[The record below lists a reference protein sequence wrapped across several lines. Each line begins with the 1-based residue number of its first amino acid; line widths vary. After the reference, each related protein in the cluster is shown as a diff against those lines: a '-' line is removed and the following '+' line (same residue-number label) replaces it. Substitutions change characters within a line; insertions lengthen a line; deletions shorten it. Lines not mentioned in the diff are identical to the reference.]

1 LNVKGAIAAG
11 HPLTADAGARVLAAG
26 GNAVDACI
34 AAGFASWVAESPLTG
49 PGGGG
54 FMLVHR
60 ARDRMTRVFDFFVAA
75 PGLGLEPG
83 TAGAMEAISVD
94 FSPDSTQVFKI
105 GAASCAV
112 PGAAAGLEVAHRAYA
127 SLPWKELLGPAIELA
142 RAGVELSRPQAYL
155 HAILDLILRASPE
168 GRAIYGEKS
177 RLLAGDRIVMTDLAG
192 TLELLADRGAQELY
206 RGELGALLVRHVRA
220 GGGAITEQDLAEYRV
235 IRRRPVH
242 ATYRGHDYCSNPPP
256 SSGGIL
262 IAHALRLLDR
272 MDSNGK
278 PGSAEELA
286 LLAEVMREQG
296 RARGRG
302 FETALYRGG
311 LARRLRARE
320 EEALARIARREGGM
334 REPAPPGGTTHISV
348 VDGRGNAAALT
359 ISTGSGSGVVVPGT
373 GVQLNNMLGE
383 FDLPRAPRPG
393 TRLSSMMA
401 PSLVS
406 HDDKP
411 RLVLGSAGSLRLRSA
426 VLQVVVNVIGH
437 DMRVEEALERPRM
450 HLEEPHVHCEGGI
463 DTAEIDRLVERGYEV
478 VRWRRRNLYFGG
490 ANAVEVRPDGSLA
503 AAGDPRRGG
512 HGIVVE

>member
-1 LNVKGAIAAG
+1 MRGAIAAG
-11 HPLTADAGARVLAAG
+11 HPLTAEAGARVLAEG

-49 PGGGG
+49 AGGGG

-60 ARDRMTRVFDFFVAA
+60 ARDRTTRMLDFFVAA

-83 TAGAMEAISVD
+83 RATAMEAINVD
-94 FSPDSTQVFKI
+94 FSGDSSQVFKI

-112 PGAAAGLEVAHRAYA
+112 PGALAGLEAAHKAYA
-127 SLPWKELLGPAIELA
+127 TVPWRELVAPAVELA
-142 RAGVELSRPQAYL
+142 REGVELTRPQAYL
-155 HAILDLILRASPE
+155 HAILDLILRATPE
-168 GRAIYGEKS
+168 GRAIYGGES
-177 RLLAGDRIVMTDLAG
+177 RLVAGDRITMRDLAG
-192 TLELLADRGAQELY
+192 TLEIVAERGSEELY
-206 RGELGALLVRHVRA
+206 RGELAAALVRHVRA
-220 GGGAITEQDLAEYRV
+220 HGGAITERDLAEYRV

-262 IAHALRLLDR
+262 IAYALRLLDQIGA
-272 MDSNGK
+272 DGA
-278 PGSAEELA
+278 PGSAEQIR

-302 FETALYRGG
+302 FESALYRGG
-311 LARRLRARE
+311 LERRLRAGE
-320 EEALARIARREGGM
+320 ADALARISRREAAV
-334 REPAPPGGTTHISV
+334 REPATAGGTTHISV
-348 VDGRGNAAALT
+348 VDGRGNAAGLT
-359 ISTGSGSGVVVPGT
+359 ISTGSGSGIVVPGT

-383 FDLPRAPRPG
+383 FDLPRTPRPG

-406 HDDKP
+406 RDGRP
-411 RLVLGSAGSLRLRSA
+411 RLVVGSAGSLRLRSA
-426 VLQVVVNVIGH
+426 VLQVVVNVVGH
-437 DMRVEEALERPRM
+437 GLPVEEALDRPRM
-450 HLEEPHVHCEGGI
+450 HLEEPHVHCEGGT
-463 DTAEIDRLVERGYEV
+463 DPAEVDRLVALGYDV

-490 ANAVEVRPDGSLA
+490 ANAVELRPEGSLA

>member
-1 LNVKGAIAAG
+1 MKGAIAAG
-11 HPLTADAGARVLAAG
+11 HPLTAEAGARVLAAG

-34 AAGFASWVAESPLTG
+34 AASFASWVAESPLTG

-60 ARDRMTRVFDFFVAA
+60 ARDRTTRVFDFFVAA
-75 PGLGLEPG
+75 PGLGLESG
-83 TAGAMEAISVD
+83 AAGPMEAISVD
-94 FSPDSTQVFKI
+94 FSADSTQVFKI

-127 SLPWKELLGPAIELA
+127 SLPWRELLDPAIELA
-142 RAGVELSRPQAYL
+142 RTGVELSRPQAYL

-168 GRAIYGEKS
+168 GRAIYGEES
-177 RLLAGDRIVMTDLAG
+177 RLVAGDRIVMDDLAG
-192 TLELLADRGAQELY
+192 TLELLAERGAKELY

-220 GGGAITEQDLAEYRV
+220 GGGAITERDLAEYRV

-242 ATYRGHDYCSNPPP
+242 AAYRGHDYCSNPPP

-272 MDSNGK
+272 VDSNGA
-278 PGSAEELA
+278 PGSAEEIA

-296 RARGRG
+296 RARGPG
-302 FETALYRGG
+302 FEAALYRGG
-311 LARRLRARE
+311 LVRRLRARE
-320 EEALARIARREGGM
+320 DEALARIARREGGVP
-334 REPAPPGGTTHISV
+334 EHVPPGGTTHISV
-348 VDGRGNAAALT
+348 VDARGNAAALT

-373 GVQLNNMLGE
+373 GIQLNNMLGE

-393 TRLSSMMA
+393 TRLSSMMS
-401 PSLVS
+401 PSLVRL
-406 HDDKP
+406 DEKP
-411 RLVLGSAGSLRLRSA
+411 RLVVGSAGSLRLRSA
-426 VLQVVVNVIGH
+426 VLQVVVNVISHGMH
-437 DMRVEEALERPRM
+437 VEDALARPRM

-463 DTAEIDRLVERGYEV
+463 EAAEIDRLVERGYEV

-512 HGIVVE
+512 HGIVID